1 MELTFEK
8 VYKPVD
14 GAQNSAI
21 DEATYF
27 LKDYLTAGARLV
39 LGRQDEHWFWQI
51 RLPCANE
58 VPLPSAVTVLTTGNF
73 SPKLEITRSG
83 YWYAL
88 HNRTTGKDLTSP
100 FNRTIGRV
108 LDLPLES
115 LFGSMVG
122 NFRVIIELPGQ
133 LEQLPGLKDAAMK
146 VFITTNHEG
155 VATRLGQWL
164 DCRVYPLDTRRP
176 EAVFCLVGFSELHYF
191 IRVPIYSDQYLP
203 QLKYVPTDVIEFIRK
218 NPNALQRNM
227 LIGGLPGSGKT
238 TTVKKVVSHVLQ
250 HSSLQSILITDIKGE
265 YSDWSRAHGVNHL
278 AIGQDPTSLYRLGI
292 NLFIPPSN
300 LRLATYIDLLAV
312 LLSIAGF
319 GGGGPLLPSY
329 MKFLLEEYYIAFLLP
344 IIRMD
349 DWPADGNLRRLW
361 LLNLSGKEISD
372 RLNGDLSCFNG
383 ANRGLVRFWSNHS
396 AVFIERV
403 FGQGGRSNGRAEIE
417 DVIAT
422 RIASFETSILQFFCY
437 TDGASMDRLL
447 SEHWCFSLNGLPKAT
462 IQLVMS
468 IFYMIGFEMLLAGP
482 EMNSLKHLFLIEES
496 HLVAEQTVASDEIF
510 TVGKL
515 IGDII
520 ERGLSEARSK
530 GVGIILTDQQPGT
543 RLLSSVLANTN
554 LKICHNILGRD
565 GELMAKAMGLPLET
579 NFSSL
584 GVGEAYVKLADN
596 LPPVRSRIRL

>member
-14 GAQNSAI
+14 GAQHSALE
-21 DEATYF
+21 EATYF

-39 LGRQDEHWFWQI
+39 LGRQDEHWFWQVH
-51 RLPCANE
+51 LPGANE

-73 SPKLEITRSG
+73 SPKPEITRSG
-83 YWYAL
+83 NWYAL
-88 HNRTTGKDLTSP
+88 HNRTIGKDLTLP

-115 LFGSMVG
+115 LFGSIVG
-122 NFRVIIELPGQ
+122 SFRVIIELPGQ

-146 VFITTNHEG
+146 VLITTNHEL

-164 DCRVYPLDTRRP
+164 DARFYPLDLRRP

-191 IRVPIYSDQYLP
+191 IRVPIYSDRFLP
-203 QLKYVPTDVIEFIRK
+203 QLQQVPMDVIEFIRK
-218 NPNALQRNM
+218 HPNALQRNM

-238 TTVKKVVSHVLQ
+238 TTVKNIVSHVLQ
-250 HSSLQSILITDIKGE
+250 YTTLQSMLITDVKGE
-265 YSDWSRAHGVNHL
+265 YSGWSQAHRVNHL
-278 AIGQDPTSLYRLGI
+278 EIGQDPACLQKLGI

-300 LRLATYIDLLAV
+300 LRLASYIDLLAI

-329 MKFLLEEYYIAFLLP
+329 MKFLLEEYYLAFLLP
-344 IIRMD
+344 VIRMN
-349 DWPADGNLRRLW
+349 DWPVDANLRRLS
-361 LLNLSGKEISD
+361 LLNLSGKAICD

-383 ANRGLVRFWSNHS
+383 ANRGLVRFWRNHS

-403 FGQGGRSNGRAEIE
+403 FGQSGRSNGRAEIE

-422 RIASFETSILQFFCY
+422 RIAAFETSILQFFCY
-437 TDGASMDRLL
+437 TNGASMDRLL
-447 SEHWCFSLNGLPKAT
+447 SEQWCFSLNGLPKAT

-468 IFYMIGFEMLLAGP
+468 TFYMIGLEMLLAGT
-482 EMNSLKHLFLIEES
+482 EKNSLKHLFLIEES
-496 HLVAEQTVASDEIF
+496 HLVAEQTVASDEIV

-515 IGDII
+515 IGDTI
-520 ERGLSEARSK
+520 ERALSEARSK
-530 GVGIILTDQQPGT
+530 GVGIIMTDQQPGT

-565 GELMAKAMGLPLET
+565 GELMAKAMGLPPET
-579 NFSSL
+579 NFSTL
-584 GVGEAYVKLADN
+584 GVGEAFVKLADD
-596 LPPVRSRIRL
+596 LPPVRSCIRL